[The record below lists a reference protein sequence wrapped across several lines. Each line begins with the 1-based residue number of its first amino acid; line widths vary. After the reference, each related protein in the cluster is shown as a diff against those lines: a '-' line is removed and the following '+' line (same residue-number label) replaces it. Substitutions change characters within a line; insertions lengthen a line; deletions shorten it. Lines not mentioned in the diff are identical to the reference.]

1 MGNQRDAASVTESAQ
16 DGDRPKAEVSRFQ
29 TFSPERVHRRTLTS
43 AAYNPRVITD
53 DEKKR
58 LRKLLKRHGLFNA
71 LVWNKRTGT
80 LVAGHQRLS
89 ILDALEGTDD
99 YLLDVNVVD
108 VDEKQEREMN
118 IAHNNQAAAGDF
130 DLVKLGEMFKD
141 KDLKID
147 IDSTGWD
154 QADIYKMFG
163 DTPFEDRAE
172 ELTEI
177 ANKVREFSEQ
187 VNAGHDK
194 AAAKHSTNFYT
205 VLVWESEAARDAA
218 HLAFG
223 FVDPDNRFQDGRG
236 LLEKLKL
243 VNEDDEDVERPK
255 RPGD

>member
-1 MGNQRDAASVTESAQ
+1 MDQLSDAASVTKGEQ

-29 TFSPERVHRRTLTS
+29 TFSPERLHRRKLVG
-43 AAYNPRVITD
+43 ADYNPRVIND

-71 LVWNKRTGT
+71 VVWNKQSGR
-80 LVAGHQRLS
+80 LVAGHQRLT

-130 DLVKLGEMFKD
+130 DLAKLGAMFKD
-141 KDLKID
+141 TDFKID
-147 IDSTGWD
+147 IESTGWD
-154 QADIYKMFG
+154 QSDVFKMFG
-163 DTPFEDRAE
+163 YSPFEDRAD
-172 ELTEI
+172 ELAEI
-177 ANKVREFSEQ
+177 AEKVRKFSED
-187 VNAGHDK
+187 VNAGHDR
-194 AAAKHSTNFYT
+194 ATAKHSTNFYT
-205 VLVWESEAARDAA
+205 VLVWKDEASRDAA

-223 FVDPDNRFQDGRG
+223 FPDPDNRFQDGRR
-236 LLEKLKL
+236 LLEILKL
-243 VNEDDEDVERPK
+243 VKEDEDIEPPK